1 MKQSNKKQ
9 TSKHHITQFQNNLIL
24 KDDAQKILNLKRATE
39 QKIKS
44 TCETRDRSVEIV
56 KDK

>member
-24 KDDAQKILNLKRATE
+24 KDEVRKILNLKRVTE
-39 QKIKS
+39 QKIKL
-44 TCETRDRSVEIV
+44 TYETRDMSVEIV